1 MAIKTDKIHT
11 TEKTLSYKFGGNYKK
26 GTRPTLLESVEA
38 LKVVRFIENIVYRST
53 THATSGS
60 PVRNYFRIDF
70 RDDGK
75 VDFWVGIQTDLIFD
89 GDPTLASNLK
99 LNGQDLVATLSGS
112 KFIQNAAEGFQIQ
125 GQSGFAG
132 SLFLAGD
139 PENGPNTVGFVAPS
153 TIPASVLWTLPD
165 SDGANGEIL
174 STDGSGNLYWQAGG
188 GGSGTVTTV
197 NTGTGLTG
205 GPITIS
211 GTVSMANTAVAP
223 GTFGNSTTVGQFT
236 VDQQGR
242 LTAASNVAI
251 SFPTAP
257 SVISSG
263 TIDVSVASGVYTPV
277 LKGLAGV
284 SLAGKAGLYLRVL
297 ANESGFEFVELPA
310 ICEPSSDVD
319 VFIYWTTFSNTGPMG
334 IILNATSGV
343 TASSTLTLGSFGT
356 GTLEGHTE
364 FSQPAYVAWATVW
377 DCELGFNPAGQ
388 TFYTSKVSGAHNYNL
403 TWGLRKYTYDGVT
416 FTFAQD
422 WSFPAANNVASTSYA
437 WTP

>member
-174 STDGSGNLYWQAGG
+174 STDGSGNKN
-188 GGSGTVTTV
+188 GT
-197 NTGTGLTG
+197 N
-205 GPITIS
+205 
-211 GTVSMANTAVAP
+211 
-223 GTFGNSTTVGQFT
+223 
-236 VDQQGR
+236 
-242 LTAASNVAI
+242 
-251 SFPTAP
+251 
-257 SVISSG
+257 
-263 TIDVSVASGVYTPV
+263 
-277 LKGLAGV
+277 
-284 SLAGKAGLYLRVL
+284 
-297 ANESGFEFVELPA
+297 
-310 ICEPSSDVD
+310 
-319 VFIYWTTFSNTGPMG
+319 
-334 IILNATSGV
+334 
-343 TASSTLTLGSFGT
+343 
-356 GTLEGHTE
+356 
-364 FSQPAYVAWATVW
+364 
-377 DCELGFNPAGQ
+377 
-388 TFYTSKVSGAHNYNL
+388 
-403 TWGLRKYTYDGVT
+403 
-416 FTFAQD
+416 
-422 WSFPAANNVASTSYA
+422 
-437 WTP
+437 